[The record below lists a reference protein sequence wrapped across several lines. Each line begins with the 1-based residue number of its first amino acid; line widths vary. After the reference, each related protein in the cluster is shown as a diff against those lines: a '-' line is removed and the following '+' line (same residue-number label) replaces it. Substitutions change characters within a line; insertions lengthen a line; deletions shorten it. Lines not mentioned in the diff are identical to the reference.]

1 MVIDDEGQPRA
12 PGDLTPP
19 LLDPARLE
27 SQFRKRRLTQRLEHG
42 PIVSDN
48 DSLDEGS
55 ESDVSDDES
64 SPVGFHFAEGCTHRC
79 ALFHNMVWLRY
90 EIARRVRARVLQ
102 VMKNEEVDNEVG
114 RDFILDVVVGGDDED
129 ENELTRKYDILPELR
144 RLTNKLLS
152 QAKGPEF

>member
-1 MVIDDEGQPRA
+1 
-12 PGDLTPP
+12 
-19 LLDPARLE
+19 
-27 SQFRKRRLTQRLEHG
+27 
-42 PIVSDN
+42 
-48 DSLDEGS
+48 
-55 ESDVSDDES
+55 
-64 SPVGFHFAEGCTHRC
+64 
-79 ALFHNMVWLRY
+79 
-90 EIARRVRARVLQ
+90 